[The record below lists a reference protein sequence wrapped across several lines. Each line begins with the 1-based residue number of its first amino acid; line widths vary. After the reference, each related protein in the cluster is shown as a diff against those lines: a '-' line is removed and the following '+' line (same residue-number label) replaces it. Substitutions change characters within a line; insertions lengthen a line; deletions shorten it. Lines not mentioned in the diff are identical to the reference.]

1 MRGIPKRRGTEL
13 GDLCVTEVK
22 ETQEHRMNPVIPMT
36 VTDET
41 DFQDSHTGVQEEEEG
56 KLE

>member
-1 MRGIPKRRGTEL
+1 M
-13 GDLCVTEVK
+13 EVK

-41 DFQDSHTGVQEEEEG
+41 DFQDSHAGVQEEEEAS
-56 KLE
+56 LSDVCPALALLWVT